1 MPSGGI
7 APKPTKGRS
16 IAPMQDAATG
26 LPLAPAGARDWVGLT
41 TDPLPF
47 DAVGQWCVLPECGAV
62 VVFAGT
68 VRDHA
73 DGRDAVT
80 SLDYEAYVE
89 QVVPQLA
96 ALAAQARARFPM
108 VGRVALLHRIGHLEL
123 CDTAVLVAVSTPHR
137 PEAFEAARWC
147 IDTLKATV
155 PIWKKETWAGGTQ
168 ADWGHSEQ

>member
-1 MPSGGI
+1 
-7 APKPTKGRS
+7 
-16 IAPMQDAATG
+16 MQRAATS
-26 LPLAPAGARDWVGLT
+26 LPLAPAGALDWVGLT

-73 DGRDAVT
+73 DGRENVT
-80 SLDYEAYVE
+80 TLDYEAYVE

-96 ALAAQARARFPM
+96 ALAAEARARFPAI
-108 VGRVALLHRIGHLEL
+108 GRVALLHRIGRLEL
-123 CDTAVLVAVSTPHR
+123 TDTAVLVAVSTPHR

-155 PIWKKETWAGGTQ
+155 PIWKKETWSGGS
-168 ADWGHSEQ
+168 DWGHSEVAGDVGPGARTP